1 MGLFLAIIIAP
12 IITTAYLTYRL
23 LRRPGAATA

>member
-1 MGLFLAIIIAP
+1 MSLFLAIIVAP

-23 LRRPGAATA
+23 IRRPAAAMA